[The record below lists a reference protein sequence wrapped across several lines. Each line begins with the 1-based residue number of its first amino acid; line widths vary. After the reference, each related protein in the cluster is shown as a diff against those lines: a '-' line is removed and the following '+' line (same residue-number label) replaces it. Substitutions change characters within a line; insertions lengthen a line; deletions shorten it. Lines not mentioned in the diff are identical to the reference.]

1 MTTERCPTCRQ
12 PLVTETIAGRA
23 SWWCPR
29 CAVLSSTAAELEALA
44 LALRERSRA
53 GADLAALLPRA
64 SGEAGISL
72 RATCPCCD
80 GKLYVQDYHSWLT
93 CGGCLRLFVPKAE
106 LPALVDDPALALR
119 PPLDLPRVFSPS
131 EVRADRRAHRALGL
145 FAFASSALCLLLG
158 ADLWRSPP
166 AWRLGRVQPVHE
178 DRWKNPPQ
186 PSAEGASAGGGAVR
200 RAEPVAKWARG
211 GRFLGAEA
219 ARSEHAGSP
228 LANG

>member
-1 MTTERCPTCRQ
+1 
-12 PLVTETIAGRA
+12 
-23 SWWCPR
+23 
-29 CAVLSSTAAELEALA
+29 VLSSTAAELEALA

-186 PSAEGASAGGGAVR
+186 PSAEGRVLAGRGSARGACREVGSR
-200 RAEPVAKWARG
+200 RKVSRRG
-211 GRFLGAEA
+211 GRPLRARRLAPCERLIPAGCQRHASRLRLQCAELGHSGATE
-219 ARSEHAGSP
+219 
-228 LANG
+228 